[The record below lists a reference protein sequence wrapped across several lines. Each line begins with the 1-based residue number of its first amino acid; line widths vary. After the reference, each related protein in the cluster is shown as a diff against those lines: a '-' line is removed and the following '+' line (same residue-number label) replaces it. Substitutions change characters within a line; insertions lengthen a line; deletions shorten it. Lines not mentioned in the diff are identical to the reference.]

1 MSAVTTVVPETAEE
15 NMRKSSKMLPIAGPY
30 LTAERALG
38 DGFWEAEKEQEEA
51 DRALLEKARLRED
64 GTRKMSVGSPG
75 DDAGMESETSTGTV
89 IRRGVRNTIG

>member
-1 MSAVTTVVPETAEE
+1 MSAATTPFLETAEE

-38 DGFWEAEKEQEEA
+38 DGFWEAEREQEEA
-51 DRALLEKARLRED
+51 DRAILEKGGLRED

-89 IRRGVRNTIG
+89 VRRGVRNTIG